1 MAIQLSLFPEEP
13 KMDKYRVLNDK
24 YFDFGIFEDI
34 FRVINERTHSNDDPM
49 FKAGVASSEAA
60 VRRLREDY
68 YNTIK
73 QMYDKE
79 DTNIMD

>member
-1 MAIQLSLFPEEP
+1 MQLSLFPTEENQIN
-13 KMDKYRVLNDK
+13 KYKVINAK
-24 YFDFGIFEDI
+24 YFDFDLFEDVLE
-34 FRVINERTHSNDDPM
+34 VINERADTTDDAM

-73 QMYDKE
+73 KMYDKE

>member
-1 MAIQLSLFPEEP
+1 MQLELPFKEIQMEN
-13 KMDKYRVLNDK
+13 KYRMLNDK

-34 FRVINERTHSNDDPM
+34 IKVINEQKHPDHGM
-49 FKAGVASSEAA
+49 FNSGIASAEGA

>member
-1 MAIQLSLFPEEP
+1 MVTQLSLFPDEP
-13 KMDKYRVLNDK
+13 KMNKYKALNDK

-34 FRVINERTHSNDDPM
+34 FKVINERAVNNEDPM
-49 FKAGVASSEAA
+49 FRSGVASSEAA

-73 QMYDKE
+73 KMYAQE
-79 DTNIMD
+79 DTN